1 MKNTTIQMKSA
12 ARFYVVQA
20 IFQMEAI
27 NQDLNEIKEEFENFR
42 IGAELDGIKYNDADK
57 KYFRKILDVAVKNQ
71 SQIDKLTDQALVKKW
86 PISKIDPTIRALFR
100 GGVAELLLEKTPK
113 NVVINEFVDIAKAFF
128 PEGKE
133 TKFVNAI
140 LDHISKEV
148 D

>member
-1 MKNTTIQMKSA
+1 MKNTTLQMKSA

-20 IFQMEAI
+20 LFQMEAI

-86 PISKIDPTIRALFR
+86 PIGKIDPTIRALFR

-113 NVVINEFVDIAKAFF
+113 NVVINEFVDIAKALF

>member
-1 MKNTTIQMKSA
+1 MKNTTLQMKSA

-20 IFQMEAI
+20 LFQMEAI
-27 NQDLNEIKEEFENFR
+27 NQDLNEIKEEFEIFR

>member
-1 MKNTTIQMKSA
+1 MKSA

-20 IFQMEAI
+20 LFQMEAI

-140 LDHISKEV
+140 LDHISEEV

>member
-1 MKNTTIQMKSA
+1 MKSA

-20 IFQMEAI
+20 LFQMEAI

-71 SQIDKLTDQALVKKW
+71 SQIDKLTHQALVKKW

>member
-1 MKNTTIQMKSA
+1 MKSA

-20 IFQMEAI
+20 LFQMEAI

-128 PEGKE
+128 PKGKE

>member
-1 MKNTTIQMKSA
+1 MKNTTLQMKSA

-20 IFQMEAI
+20 LFQMEAI

-133 TKFVNAI
+133 TKFVNAV

>member
-1 MKNTTIQMKSA
+1 MKSA

-20 IFQMEAI
+20 LFQMEAI

-100 GGVAELLLEKTPK
+100 GGVAELLLEKTLSL
-113 NVVINEFVDIAKAFF
+113 I
-128 PEGKE
+128 
-133 TKFVNAI
+133 
-140 LDHISKEV
+140 HI
-148 D
+148 

>member
-1 MKNTTIQMKSA
+1 MKNTTLQMKSA

-20 IFQMEAI
+20 LFQMEAI

-57 KYFRKILDVAVKNQ
+57 RYFRKILDVAVKNQ

>member
-1 MKNTTIQMKSA
+1 MKNTTLQMKSA

-20 IFQMEAI
+20 LFQMEAI

-57 KYFRKILDVAVKNQ
+57 KYFRKILDVAVKNR

>member
-1 MKNTTIQMKSA
+1 MKNTTLQMKSA

-20 IFQMEAI
+20 LFQMEAI

>member
-1 MKNTTIQMKSA
+1 MKSA

-20 IFQMEAI
+20 LFQMEAI

-140 LDHISKEV
+140 LDHISKEL

>member
-1 MKNTTIQMKSA
+1 MKSA

-20 IFQMEAI
+20 LFQMEAI

-71 SQIDKLTDQALVKKW
+71 SQIDRLTDQALVKKW

-140 LDHISKEV
+140 LDLSLIHISEPTRPY
-148 D
+148 

>member
-1 MKNTTIQMKSA
+1 MKSA

-20 IFQMEAI
+20 LFQMEAI

-71 SQIDKLTDQALVKKW
+71 SQIDRLTDQALVKKW

>member
-1 MKNTTIQMKSA
+1 MKNTTLQMKSA

-20 IFQMEAI
+20 LFQMEAI

-42 IGAELDGIKYNDADK
+42 IGAELDGIKYNNADK

>member
-1 MKNTTIQMKSA
+1 MKNTTLQMKSA

-20 IFQMEAI
+20 LFQMEAI

-42 IGAELDGIKYNDADK
+42 IGAELDGIRYKDADK

>member
-1 MKNTTIQMKSA
+1 MKSA

-20 IFQMEAI
+20 LFQMEAI
-27 NQDLNEIKEEFENFR
+27 NQDLSEIKEEFENFR

-140 LDHISKEV
+140 LDHISKEL

>member
-1 MKNTTIQMKSA
+1 MKNTTLQMKSA

-20 IFQMEAI
+20 LFQMEAI

-57 KYFRKILDVAVKNQ
+57 RYFRKILDVAVKNQ

-100 GGVAELLLEKTPK
+100 GGVAELLSEKTPK

>member
-1 MKNTTIQMKSA
+1 MKSA

-20 IFQMEAI
+20 LFQMEAI

-100 GGVAELLLEKTPK
+100 GGIAELLLEKTPK

>member
-1 MKNTTIQMKSA
+1 MKNTTLQMKSA

-20 IFQMEAI
+20 LFQMEAI

-57 KYFRKILDVAVKNQ
+57 RYFRKILDVAVKNQ

-128 PEGKE
+128 PGGKE

>member
-1 MKNTTIQMKSA
+1 MKNTPLQMKSA

-20 IFQMEAI
+20 LFQMEAI

-42 IGAELDGIKYNDADK
+42 IGAELDGIKYKDADK

>member
-1 MKNTTIQMKSA
+1 MKSA

-20 IFQMEAI
+20 LFQMEAI

-100 GGVAELLLEKTPK
+100 SGVAELLLEKTPK

>member
-1 MKNTTIQMKSA
+1 MKSA

-20 IFQMEAI
+20 LFQMEAI
-27 NQDLNEIKEEFENFR
+27 NQDLSEIKEEFEKFR

-140 LDHISKEV
+140 LNHISKEV

>member
-1 MKNTTIQMKSA
+1 MKSA

-20 IFQMEAI
+20 LFQMEAI

-42 IGAELDGIKYNDADK
+42 IGAELDGIRYNDADK

>member
-1 MKNTTIQMKSA
+1 MKNTTLQMKSA

-20 IFQMEAI
+20 LFQMEAI

-86 PISKIDPTIRALFR
+86 PISKIDHTIRALFR

>member
-1 MKNTTIQMKSA
+1 MKSA

-20 IFQMEAI
+20 LFQMEAI

-100 GGVAELLLEKTPK
+100 GGVAELLLEKAPK

-140 LDHISKEV
+140 LDHISKEL

>member
-1 MKNTTIQMKSA
+1 MKNTTLQMKSA

-20 IFQMEAI
+20 LFQMEAI

-57 KYFRKILDVAVKNQ
+57 RYFRKILDVAVKNQ

-100 GGVAELLLEKTPK
+100 GGIAELLFEKTPK

-128 PEGKE
+128 PDGKE

>member
-1 MKNTTIQMKSA
+1 MKSA

-20 IFQMEAI
+20 LFQMEAI

-57 KYFRKILDVAVKNQ
+57 KYFRKILDLAVKNQ

>member
-1 MKNTTIQMKSA
+1 MKNTPLQMKSA

-20 IFQMEAI
+20 LFQMEAI

-71 SQIDKLTDQALVKKW
+71 SQIDRLTDQALVKKW

>member
-1 MKNTTIQMKSA
+1 MKSA

-20 IFQMEAI
+20 LFQMEAI

-140 LDHISKEV
+140 LDHISKEI

>member
-1 MKNTTIQMKSA
+1 MKNTTLKMKSA

-20 IFQMEAI
+20 LFQMEAI

-140 LDHISKEV
+140 LDHISKEL

>member
-1 MKNTTIQMKSA
+1 MKNTTLQMKSA

-20 IFQMEAI
+20 LFQMEAI

-42 IGAELDGIKYNDADK
+42 IGAELDGIRYNDADK

>member
-1 MKNTTIQMKSA
+1 MKNTTLQMKSA

-20 IFQMEAI
+20 LFQMEAI

-57 KYFRKILDVAVKNQ
+57 KYFRKILDVAVENQ

>member
-1 MKNTTIQMKSA
+1 MKNTTLQMKSA

-20 IFQMEAI
+20 LFQMEAI

-42 IGAELDGIKYNDADK
+42 IGTELDGIKYNDADK